1 MMGADP
7 NITSELKRLI
17 AKLPT
22 NLDMQA
28 DEEADRLIADLA
40 LSHPMTLR
48 AALCLVSDNRPGIG
62 NFRLMRAI
70 AQRLVDK
77 LGVPW
82 PQSNTG

>member
-1 MMGADP
+1 MGADP

>member
-1 MMGADP
+1 MMGTDP
-7 NITSELKRLI
+7 NIANELKRLI

-22 NLDMQA
+22 DFDVQA

-40 LSHPMTLR
+40 LVHPMTLR

-77 LGVPW
+77 LGAPW

>member
-1 MMGADP
+1 MMAVDP
-7 NITSELKRLI
+7 AVTIELKRLI
-17 AKLPT
+17 GGLASAT
-22 NLDMQA
+22 DVQA

-77 LGVPW
+77 LGAPW

>member
-1 MMGADP
+1 MMGTDP
-7 NITSELKRLI
+7 NIANELKRLI

-22 NLDMQA
+22 DFDVQA

-40 LSHPMTLR
+40 LVHPMTLR